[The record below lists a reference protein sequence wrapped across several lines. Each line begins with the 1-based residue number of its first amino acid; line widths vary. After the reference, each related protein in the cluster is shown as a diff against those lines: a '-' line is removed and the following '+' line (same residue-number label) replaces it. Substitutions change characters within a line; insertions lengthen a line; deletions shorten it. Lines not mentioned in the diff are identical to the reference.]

1 MNYKLLQLTYVI
13 SSKLFIILNLSIF
26 DGDEMKIVVTIGGS
40 IIIKDHDYKK
50 FRDYAEVLQDLS
62 KEHQIFVV
70 VGGGKTARDYIGI
83 ARGLEASEA
92 MCDDVG
98 IEVTRLNAKLLITA
112 LGSDAYPEVPHN
124 FRKALQFASSN
135 KIIVMG
141 GTEPAHSTDAV
152 GSILA
157 EFVGAELLINAT
169 SVDGLYN
176 KDPNKYSDAEKF
188 DEVKPSKM
196 MDLMSTKEIKAGT
209 YEFFDMTAIQIIKRS
224 SIKTVILNGG
234 DPQNIKTAINGKIGT
249 IILPEE

>member
-1 MNYKLLQLTYVI
+1 MLYL
-13 SSKLFIILNLSIF
+13 SKLFIILNLIIF

-50 FRDYAEVLQDLS
+50 FKDYADVLRNL
-62 KEHQIFVV
+62 KEENDVFVV
-70 VGGGKTARDYIGI
+70 VGGGKTARDYIDI
-83 ARGLEASEA
+83 ARSLEVSEA

-98 IEVTRLNAKLLITA
+98 IEVTRLNAKLLIAA
-112 LGSDAYPEVPHN
+112 LGQDAYPEVPHN
-124 FRKALQFASSN
+124 FREALKFSDSN

-157 EFVGAELLINAT
+157 EFVEADLLINAT

-176 KDPNKYSDAEKF
+176 KDPNKYPDAVMFK
-188 DEVKPSKM
+188 EVKPSKM
-196 MDLMSTKEIKAGT
+196 MELMSSNEVKAGT

-224 SIKTVILNGG
+224 SIKTVILNGENA
-234 DPQNIKTAINGKIGT
+234 QNILNAIEGNIGT
-249 IILPEE
+249 TIVPE